1 MTVTDRR
8 TSNLNLERGKV
19 MRNIIV
25 SNLISVD
32 GMFAGPNDELDWFVW
47 NEETADYV
55 KALFREVDT
64 LLFGRVTYELMADY
78 WPHATDEDPI
88 IADMMNNLPKV
99 VFSRT
104 LDKVDWQNSRI
115 VSSNITAEVT
125 RLKKQP
131 GKDMVIFGSGSIVSD
146 LSQQG
151 LIDDYRLFINPV
163 ILGNGKAHFSGLT
176 RMINLQL
183 VETRTFSTGVVLLR
197 YRPKMV
203 EQS

>member
-1 MTVTDRR
+1 
-8 TSNLNLERGKV
+8 

-25 SNLISVD
+25 SNLVSVD
-32 GMFAGPNDELDWFVW
+32 GMFSGPNDELDWFVW

-64 LLFGRVTYELMADY
+64 LMFGRVTYELMADY
-78 WPHATDEDPI
+78 WPQATDEDPI

-104 LDKVDWQNSRI
+104 LDKVDWHNSRI
-115 VSSNITAEVT
+115 VSGDIPAEVA

-131 GKDMVIFGSGSIVSD
+131 GKDMVIFGSGSIVSI

-163 ILGNGKAHFSGLT
+163 ILGNGKAHISGLT
-176 RMINLQL
+176 RKINLQL
-183 VETRTFSTGVVLLR
+183 VETRIFSTGVVLLR
-197 YRPKMV
+197 YRPKPE